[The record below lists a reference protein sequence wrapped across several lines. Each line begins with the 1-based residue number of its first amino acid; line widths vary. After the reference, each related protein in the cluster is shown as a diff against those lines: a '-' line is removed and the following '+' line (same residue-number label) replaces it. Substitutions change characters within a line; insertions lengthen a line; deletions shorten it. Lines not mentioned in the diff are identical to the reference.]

1 MAANTSMDTRVGSLP
16 WACSLFLP
24 PCSSLESNF
33 CRNLRCVLYTDHSV
47 PAFTEMPVQRWLLE
61 KNRDDMARAVVY
73 RLHGVSTPETKAEAE
88 AEFIDMQSV
97 IKAEVS
103 QRSNR
108 LSDLWETRAMLRRTL
123 VAVGVQ
129 VFGQFSGINGTSLV
143 HYCVVF
149 RC

>member
-1 MAANTSMDTRVGSLP
+1 M
-16 WACSLFLP
+16 
-24 PCSSLESNF
+24 
-33 CRNLRCVLYTDHSV
+33 
-47 PAFTEMPVQRWLLE
+47 FTEISSQRWLLE
-61 KNRDDMARAVVY
+61 KNRDDLARAVVY

-129 VFGQFSGINGTSLV
+129 VFGQFSGINGTSLE
-143 HYCVVF
+143 HYYVAF
-149 RC
+149 RY